1 MSSALTRGI
10 RVLVKSFY
18 LAERSAP
25 GSGQYAF
32 AYTVRIQNEG
42 PESAQLRSRHWII
55 TDGDG
60 KVQEV
65 RGEGVVGAQ
74 PLLRP
79 GQHFEYT
86 SWCMLPTPHGSMRGT
101 YQMVTDAGDEFDALI
116 APFPLALPYS
126 LN

>member
-10 RVLVKSFY
+10 RVTVSSFY
-18 LAERSAP
+18 LAERSSPANH
-25 GSGQYAF
+25 QYAF
-32 AYTVRIQNEG
+32 AYTVRISNEG
-42 PESAQLRSRHWII
+42 RETSQLRSRHWII

-74 PLLRP
+74 PMLKP

-86 SWCMLPTPHGSMRGT
+86 SWCMLPTPHGSMQGT
-101 YQMVTDAGDEFDALI
+101 YQMVTDAGVEFDAAI